1 VKLVIT
7 VVLPDGSEVTAG
19 EIESIGSPGRETVE
33 FRYTDS
39 FLRNPLAYDLSPEL
53 RLGLGRFT
61 ASGTRTMLGGIS
73 DAQPDAWGRRLIEFQ
88 RKRTA
93 RLSGTRYTRATEMDV
108 LAAVPDRTRQGALRV
123 LADGMYVSQVST
135 APLLPQLPDLV
146 EAARAFEADEEVD
159 GRFLALLDAGSPMG
173 GARPKATV
181 QMDDGTLAIAKLP
194 SDDDFGDAMAWEA
207 TALELA
213 RLSGVT
219 VPRFELHRLGA
230 RSVLVIERFDRADG
244 QRIGYLSAD
253 SLLVKQQGEITSYT
267 QLAHA
272 MALVSSNPKRDGR
285 ELLRRVAVTLLV
297 NNFDDHMRNHG
308 LLRERNGWRLSPAFD
323 INPFYRH
330 GTAPSTPIS
339 DADDPSDRDI
349 RNLLSSSDAF
359 SVSESETL
367 QIIREVEKVT
377 GTWRS
382 VAARFGITPE
392 GANAMQ
398 SAFDSPNREEVE
410 RMAPQKRRSPAVSS
424 AGQLREIDGRFGERT
439 QSVPEVG
446 LEPD

>member
-1 VKLVIT
+1 MKLVIA
-7 VVLPDGSEVTAG
+7 VVLPDGSEVPAG
-19 EIESIGSPGRETVE
+19 EIESIGSPGRKTVE

-53 RLGLGRFT
+53 RLGSGRFT

-88 RKRTA
+88 RKQVA
-93 RLSGTRYTRATEMDV
+93 RLSSTRYARATEMDV

-123 LADGMYVSQVST
+123 LADGMYVSQVPS
-135 APLLPQLPDLV
+135 APLVPQLPDLV

-159 GRFLALLDAGSPMG
+159 DRFLALLDAGSPMG

-194 SDDDFGDAMAWEA
+194 REGDFGDAMAWEA

-219 VPRFELHRLGA
+219 VPRFQLHRLGDH
-230 RSVLVIERFDRADG
+230 SVLVIERFDRVDG

-272 MALVSSNPKRDGR
+272 MALVSSNPKRDGC
-285 ELLRRVAVTLLV
+285 ELFRRVAVTLLV
-297 NNFDDHMRNHG
+297 NNFDDHMKNHG
-308 LLRERNGWRLSPAFD
+308 LLRERSGWRLSPAFD

-330 GTAPSTPIS
+330 GTAPSTPVS
-339 DADDPSDRDI
+339 DVDDPSDRDI
-349 RNLLSSSDAF
+349 RNLLTSADAF
-359 SVSESETL
+359 GVSASGAV

-377 GTWRS
+377 RSWRA
-382 VAARFGITPE
+382 VAAKFGITPE

-398 SAFDSPNREEVE
+398 PAFDSPNREEAG
-410 RMAPQKRRSPAVSS
+410 RMTSTKRRTSS
-424 AGQLREIDGRFGERT
+424 ATAAGQRREVDGRFGEKM
-439 QSVPEVG
+439 QSGPEIG
-446 LEPD
+446 LEPG